1 MSISAGEPF
10 KPGKNPQFFNHDEE
24 PLMGIIMNLHGDA
37 DLLIYGNLVNVYSGK
52 ISESYIGIK
61 DGRIIYVGTKRV
73 RAKKIIDV
81 GSKFILPA
89 YIDGHVH
96 IESSL
101 VTPAQFAVAVIPRG
115 TCCVIADPHEI
126 ANVCGVEGIM
136 FMIEDSLRTPLK
148 VYFMIPS
155 CVPATNLE
163 TSGAKIGLREIEE
176 LKGNKQILG
185 LGEVMNFPGVIKG
198 DEEVIAKIEA
208 CMGMVIDGHAPGLR
222 GEDLCAYIAAG
233 IMSDHESVTLE
244 EAEEKLSLGMWV
256 MIREGSTAKNLS
268 ELSSLAS
275 KRCLGRVMLVTDDRH
290 ADDLLREGHLDYVL
304 KRAVEEGID
313 PVDAVRMVTVKPA
326 EYFGLHS
333 LGAVSPGKAANI
345 VVTND
350 LKEFKA
356 EMVLIDG
363 EVVAKK
369 GRYLGSIEKPI
380 IKRDVERTVHVS
392 RLSPEDIKVPY
403 CGSEGK
409 VKVMAI
415 KVIPNQI
422 VTDKMICEL
431 PIKNGEVLPDVDGD
445 ILKICV
451 VERHHGSGRIGKGF
465 VHGFGLSEGALAS
478 TVAHDSHNIVAV
490 GVNDDAICSA
500 VNRIRGINGGL
511 VAVGK
516 DGIKCELPL
525 PIAGLMSENE
535 IQRVA
540 EVMEN
545 LNKSAYELGCVLKS
559 PFMALSFL
567 ALPVIPKLK
576 ITDFGLIDVERMK
589 VIDLFVPP
597 SK

>member
-1 MSISAGEPF
+1 MT
-10 KPGKNPQFFNHDEE
+10 
-24 PLMGIIMNLHGDA
+24 LTWDA
-37 DLLIYGNLVNVYSGK
+37 DLLIHGNLVNVYSGN
-52 ISESYIGIK
+52 IAESYIGIK
-61 DGRIIYVGTKRV
+61 DRRIIYVGRKRV
-73 RAKKIIDV
+73 RAAKIIDV
-81 GSKFILPA
+81 DSKFILPA

-101 VTPAQFAVAVIPRG
+101 VSPSQFAIAVIPRG

-126 ANVCGVEGIM
+126 ANVCGVEGIK

-163 TSGAKIGLREIEE
+163 TSGAKIGLKEIEE
-176 LKGNKQILG
+176 LKKNKWILG

-198 DEEVIAKIEA
+198 EEEVISKIKA
-208 CMGMVIDGHAPGLR
+208 CEGMVIDGHAPGLR
-222 GEDLCAYIAAG
+222 GEELCAYIAAG
-233 IMSDHESVTLE
+233 VMSDHESVTFE

-268 ELSSLAS
+268 ELAGIAS
-275 KRCLGRVMLVTDDRH
+275 KGCLGRVMLVTDDRH

-326 EYFGLHS
+326 EYFGLHR
-333 LGAVSPGKAANI
+333 LGAISPGKAANI
-345 VVTND
+345 VVTDD

-363 EVVAKK
+363 KIVAKK
-369 GRYLGSIEKPI
+369 GRYLGSIGKPT
-380 IKRDVERTVHVS
+380 IKRNVERTVHVG
-392 RLSPEDIKVPY
+392 RLSPEDIKVSY
-403 CGSEGK
+403 CGSEEK

-422 VTDKMICEL
+422 ITDKMICEL
-431 PIKNGEVLPDVDGD
+431 PVKNGEVFSDIERD

-451 VERHHGSGRIGKGF
+451 VERHHSSGRIGKGF
-465 VHGFGLSEGALAS
+465 VHGFGLKEGALAS
-478 TVAHDSHNIVAV
+478 TVAHDSHNIVAI
-490 GVNDDAICSA
+490 GVNDHAICSA
-500 VNRIRGINGGL
+500 VNRIREINGGL
-511 VAVGK
+511 VAVSG
-516 DGIKCELPL
+516 DEIKCELPL
-525 PIAGLMSENE
+525 PIAGLMSEDK
-535 IQRVA
+535 IQIVA
-540 EVMEN
+540 EKMED
-545 LNKSAYELGCVLKS
+545 LNKTASELGCVLKS

-589 VIDLFVPP
+589 VIDLFVSPNQ
-597 SK
+597 

>member
-1 MSISAGEPF
+1 
-10 KPGKNPQFFNHDEE
+10 
-24 PLMGIIMNLHGDA
+24 
-37 DLLIYGNLVNVYSGK
+37 
-52 ISESYIGIK
+52 
-61 DGRIIYVGTKRV
+61 
-73 RAKKIIDV
+73 
-81 GSKFILPA
+81 
-89 YIDGHVH
+89 
-96 IESSL
+96 
-101 VTPAQFAVAVIPRG
+101 
-115 TCCVIADPHEI
+115 
-126 ANVCGVEGIM
+126 
-136 FMIEDSLRTPLK
+136 
-148 VYFMIPS
+148 
-155 CVPATNLE
+155 
-163 TSGAKIGLREIEE
+163 
-176 LKGNKQILG
+176 
-185 LGEVMNFPGVIKG
+185 
-198 DEEVIAKIEA
+198 
-208 CMGMVIDGHAPGLR
+208 
-222 GEDLCAYIAAG
+222 
-233 IMSDHESVTLE
+233 
-244 EAEEKLSLGMWV
+244 
-256 MIREGSTAKNLS
+256 
-268 ELSSLAS
+268 
-275 KRCLGRVMLVTDDRH
+275 
-290 ADDLLREGHLDYVL
+290 
-304 KRAVEEGID
+304 
-313 PVDAVRMVTVKPA
+313 MVTVKPA
-326 EYFGLHS
+326 EYFGLHN

-500 VNRIRGINGGL
+500 VNRIREINGGL